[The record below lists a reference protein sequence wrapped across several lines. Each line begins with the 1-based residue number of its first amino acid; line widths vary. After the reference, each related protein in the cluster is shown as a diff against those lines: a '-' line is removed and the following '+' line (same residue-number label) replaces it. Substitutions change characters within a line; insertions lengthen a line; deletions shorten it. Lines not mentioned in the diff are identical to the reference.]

1 MDEGEEVFFDIDFA
15 SVQRERGVTIDLGIR
30 YLETD
35 NKFITLLD
43 APGHR
48 DFINNMISGAFQVC
62 LFILRQTPQ
71 CDVGVIIISASKGEF
86 EAGSSDQG
94 QTREHIILMKGIGVD
109 KLIICINKMDS
120 VYTMKRV
127 AK

>member
-15 SVQRERGVTIDLGIR
+15 SAQRERGVTIDLGIR

-62 LFILRQTPQ
+62 LFILHQTPQ

-94 QTREHIILMKGIGVD
+94 QTREHIVLMKGIGVD